1 MITLILLKYSANVAS
16 AFPWVVIYMCV
27 CVRVHAHTF
36 LTIIV
41 IFCYLANYP
50 SMQGVSILAFPLLK
64 PKKQFWPILFDC
76 DSFHMGIITM
86 KLMLLI
92 CLFCFHLFSTND
104 REFLISVMYC
114 NPDVVQ
120 HAQIHIIDQ

>member
-1 MITLILLKYSANVAS
+1 
-16 AFPWVVIYMCV
+16 
-27 CVRVHAHTF
+27 
-36 LTIIV
+36 
-41 IFCYLANYP
+41 
-50 SMQGVSILAFPLLK
+50 MQGASVLAFPLLK

-76 DSFHMGIITM
+76 DSFRMGIITM
-86 KLMLLI
+86 KLMLSI
-92 CLFCFHLFSTND
+92 CFFCFHLFSTND